1 MEAED
6 AEEEVRVAQVME
18 GYGASTEQ
26 YRNAEKE
33 GKAIP
38 CRVLGYCF
46 DMYHMDCTTNFH
58 LRWTYDTKNWC
69 SKKVEFNPSDSKDW
83 DPKPVRDPPDVLV
96 PLSFPWGE
104 GVSGRKSLYQLLDL
118 SGTTLA
124 GRRVDTDKVTH
135 MEITGQSGPIH
146 PTIDPRRWE
155 TERPSEIGHDPHG
168 PPLPMLDNRKE
179 EDSREESELWRE
191 EDLVHGMDI
200 AFAAPGVPP
209 FNVRVRGRVAPSN
222 SSNAPGMI
230 GAASEEMATDIL

>member
-83 DPKPVRDPPDVLV
+83 DPKPVRDPPDV
-96 PLSFPWGE
+96 
-104 GVSGRKSLYQLLDL
+104 
-118 SGTTLA
+118 
-124 GRRVDTDKVTH
+124 RVDTDKVTH

-222 SSNAPGMI
+222 SSNAPGML
-230 GAASEEMATDIL
+230 GVASEEMATDIL